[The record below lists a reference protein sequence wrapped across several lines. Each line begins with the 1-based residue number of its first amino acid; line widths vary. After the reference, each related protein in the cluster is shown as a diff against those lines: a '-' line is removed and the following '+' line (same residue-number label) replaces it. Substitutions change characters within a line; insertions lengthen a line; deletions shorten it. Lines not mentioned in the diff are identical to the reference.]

1 VTTPAELAGLARK
14 IGRGDAVTFLDLAAF
29 ESNFRTIVEFAKT
42 QPWGVRPALKSFQSP
57 GFIRYTLDRLPEP
70 RAAI

>member
-1 VTTPAELAGLARK
+1 MGEA
-14 IGRGDAVTFLDLAAF
+14 
-29 ESNFRTIVEFAKT
+29 